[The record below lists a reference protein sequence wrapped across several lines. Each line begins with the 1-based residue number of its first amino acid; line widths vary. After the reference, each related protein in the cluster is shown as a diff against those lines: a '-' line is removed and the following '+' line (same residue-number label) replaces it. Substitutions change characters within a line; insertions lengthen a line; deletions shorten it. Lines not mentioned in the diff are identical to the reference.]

1 MADASVRVHGR
12 GGVGAVTL
20 SAGALEATFVPE
32 LNMLGVSLRLDG
44 EEFVALPG
52 GTGSYRS
59 RSTTGIP
66 LLSPWANRLGAWSYR
81 AAGRRVDLTGL
92 DLPTDPKGL
101 PIHGTMWDEAWEV
114 VTLSARRGIAR
125 LETAFEYARPDLLAA
140 FPFPHRLEMAIRND
154 GRSLAISTSVRP
166 VGDRPVPVSFGFHP
180 YLRLPSGRRSSWHL
194 LLPARRHLLL
204 DDRMI
209 PRGHSVDEP
218 PESRPIGAR
227 TFDDAYELTAGRTLG
242 IEGHGRRLSVRF
254 GDGYPFAQVYAPPR
268 AGFVCL
274 EPMTAPTNALVSD
287 RCPVVEP
294 GDTFAARFSIRLERT
309 TPTDRPS

>member
-1 MADASVRVHGR
+1 MPEASVRVHGR

-20 SAGALEATFVPE
+20 SAGSLEATFVPE

-52 GTGSYRS
+52 GTRGYRA

-66 LLSPWANRLGAWSYR
+66 ILAPWANRLEAWSYR
-81 AAGRRVDLTGL
+81 AAGRRVHLTGL
-92 DLPTDPKGL
+92 DLPTDPNGL
-101 PIHGTMWDEAWEV
+101 PIHGTMWDAAWEV
-114 VTLSARRGIAR
+114 VALSARRGIAR
-125 LETAFEYARPDLLAA
+125 METAFEYTRPDLLAA
-140 FPFPHRLEMAIRND
+140 FPYPHRLEMSIRND
-154 GRSLAISTSVRP
+154 GRSLSFSTSVRP
-166 VGDRPVPVSFGFHP
+166 MGDRPVPVSFGFHP
-180 YLRLPSGRRSSWHL
+180 YLRLPNGRRSSWHL

-218 PESRPIGAR
+218 PESQPIGAR
-227 TFDDAYELTAGRTLG
+227 SFDDAYELTAGRTLG